1 VSFPV
6 ATDGSFAVFA
16 TDYFNAKFVAG
27 TTLTLT
33 VTFTDDTV
41 ATASVLVP

>member
-1 VSFPV
+1 VSFTVPV
-6 ATDGSFAVFA
+6 GGSFAVFA